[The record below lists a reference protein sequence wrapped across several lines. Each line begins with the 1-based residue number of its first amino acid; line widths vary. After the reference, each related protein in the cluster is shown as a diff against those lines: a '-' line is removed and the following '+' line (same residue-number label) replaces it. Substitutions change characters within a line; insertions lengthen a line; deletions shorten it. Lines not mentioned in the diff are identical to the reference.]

1 MGGGVELSLTD
12 NRSHIEYRID
22 LNFKIYTFTDLNYIS
37 SAGYFSSNS
46 NSLTFFTSVAAKRR
60 QIILVSRFTFLSF
73 FFFFFLKHS
82 SPRFV
87 HFIRTNIVFNMAA
100 LQLLPLD
107 AQAFI
112 FLFNKLYNC
121 TSVTATGINEVIWKI
136 SRAINFISR
145 NFNLVTITQIFV
157 NFSYNI
163 FYKNIHSLL
172 NSYLKISF

>member
-1 MGGGVELSLTD
+1 MRGWFELSLTG
-12 NRSHIEYRID
+12 NRSHIECRID

-46 NSLTFFTSVAAKRR
+46 NTLTFFTSVAAKRR
-60 QIILVSRFTFLSF
+60 QIILVSRFTFLS

-157 NFSYNI
+157 NFSSNI
-163 FYKNIHSLL
+163 FYKNIHFLL

>member
-1 MGGGVELSLTD
+1 MRGWFELSLTG

-37 SAGYFSSNS
+37 SAGYFSTNS
-46 NSLTFFTSVAAKRR
+46 NTLTFFTSVAAKRR
-60 QIILVSRFTFLSF
+60 QIILVSRFTFLS

-107 AQAFI
+107 AQPFI

-157 NFSYNI
+157 NFSSNI
-163 FYKNIHSLL
+163 FYKNIHFLL

>member
-1 MGGGVELSLTD
+1 MRGWFELSLTG
-12 NRSHIEYRID
+12 NRSHIECRID

-46 NSLTFFTSVAAKRR
+46 NTLTFFTSVAAKRR

-73 FFFFFLKHS
+73 FLFFLKHS

-157 NFSYNI
+157 NFSSNI
-163 FYKNIHSLL
+163 FYKNIHFLL

>member
-1 MGGGVELSLTD
+1 MRGWFELSLTG
-12 NRSHIEYRID
+12 NRSHIECRID

-46 NSLTFFTSVAAKRR
+46 NTLTFFTSVAAKRR
-60 QIILVSRFTFLSF
+60 QIILVSRFTFLS

-107 AQAFI
+107 AQPFI

-157 NFSYNI
+157 NFSSNI
-163 FYKNIHSLL
+163 FYKNIHFLL

>member
-1 MGGGVELSLTD
+1 MRGWFELSLTG
-12 NRSHIEYRID
+12 NRSHIECRID

-37 SAGYFSSNS
+37 SARYFSSNS
-46 NSLTFFTSVAAKRR
+46 NTLTFFTSVAAKRR
-60 QIILVSRFTFLSF
+60 QIILVSRFTFLS

-157 NFSYNI
+157 NFSSNI
-163 FYKNIHSLL
+163 FYKNIHFLL

>member
-1 MGGGVELSLTD
+1 MRGWFELSLTG
-12 NRSHIEYRID
+12 NRSHIECRID

-46 NSLTFFTSVAAKRR
+46 NTLTFFTSVAAKRR

-73 FFFFFLKHS
+73 FFFFLKHS
-82 SPRFV
+82 SPQFV

-157 NFSYNI
+157 NFSSNI
-163 FYKNIHSLL
+163 FYKNIHFLL

>member
-1 MGGGVELSLTD
+1 MRGWFELSLTG

-46 NSLTFFTSVAAKRR
+46 NTLTFFTSVAAKRR
-60 QIILVSRFTFLSF
+60 QIILVSRFTFLS

-157 NFSYNI
+157 NFSSNI
-163 FYKNIHSLL
+163 FYKNIHFLL

>member
-1 MGGGVELSLTD
+1 MRGWFELSLTG
-12 NRSHIEYRID
+12 NRSHIECRID

-46 NSLTFFTSVAAKRR
+46 NIFHERCGKTPANY
-60 QIILVSRFTFLSF
+60 SRFSFYFPFFL
-73 FFFFFLKHS
+73 FFFFLKHS

-157 NFSYNI
+157 NFSSNI
-163 FYKNIHSLL
+163 FYKNIHFLL

>member
-1 MGGGVELSLTD
+1 MRGWFELSLTG

-46 NSLTFFTSVAAKRR
+46 NTLTFFTSVAAKRR
-60 QIILVSRFTFLSF
+60 QIILVSRFTFLS

-107 AQAFI
+107 AQPFI

-157 NFSYNI
+157 NFSSNI
-163 FYKNIHSLL
+163 FYKNIHFLL